1 MLLSLLLHFYSFSK
15 RNQFTS
21 HLGLVR
27 SYPTSISVADNDFNT
42 FPNGAARH
50 MFHTIHPSPTVF
62 LGQAEGRNPTNRTM
76 CLKKKK
82 KHTQHHKVS
91 FSHSALKP
99 KEISTYKKSS
109 RPSAVI
115 HQASNTQNC
124 KFNTK

>member
-15 RNQFTS
+15 RNQLTS

-42 FPNGAARH
+42 FPNGAAHH

-62 LGQAEGRNPTNRTM
+62 PGQAEGRNPTNRTM
-76 CLKKKK
+76 CLDKKE
-82 KHTQHHKVS
+82 HTRHHKVS

-99 KEISTYKKSS
+99 KEISTYNKSS
-109 RPSAVI
+109 RSPAVI
-115 HQASNTQNC
+115 HQAGNTQNC
-124 KFNTK
+124 KFNPK